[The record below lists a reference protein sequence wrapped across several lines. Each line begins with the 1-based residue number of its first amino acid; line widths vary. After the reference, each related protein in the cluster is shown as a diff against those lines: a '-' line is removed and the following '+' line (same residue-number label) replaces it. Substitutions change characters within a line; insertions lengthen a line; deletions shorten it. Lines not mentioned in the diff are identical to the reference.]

1 MIGLLPDVTSEKIKF
16 VGNTAIAGSKTSLI
30 LAQIREYAESLI
42 KLIDYCELAAEHN
55 FQKEFIETTFIPHYN
70 AN

>member
-1 MIGLLPDVTSEKIKF
+1 